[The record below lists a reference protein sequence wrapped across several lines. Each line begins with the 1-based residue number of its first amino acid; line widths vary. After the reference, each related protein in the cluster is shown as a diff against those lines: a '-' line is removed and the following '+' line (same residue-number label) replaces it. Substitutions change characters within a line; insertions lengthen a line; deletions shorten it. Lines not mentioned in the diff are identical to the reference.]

1 MLVLEVIEIQDFIK
15 NFTRRETTLRAVRVA
30 LIVAPMLILI
40 NHHDA
45 ILSRDF
51 TGHFYIKCLLTFLV
65 PYCVSAY
72 SSARVYMAE
81 GEAGAEF

>member
-1 MLVLEVIEIQDFIK
+1 MLILEVIEIQDFIK
-15 NFTRRETTLRAVRVA
+15 NFMRRETTLRAVRVA
-30 LIVAPMLILI
+30 LVVAPILILI

-45 ILSRDF
+45 ILSRNF

-72 SSARVYMAE
+72 SSARAYMAKE
-81 GEAGAEF
+81 SATPSI

>member
-1 MLVLEVIEIQDFIK
+1 MLVLEVIAIQDFIK

-30 LIVAPMLILI
+30 LVVAPMLILI
-40 NHHDA
+40 NHHDT
-45 ILSRDF
+45 IMSRDF

-72 SSARVYMAE
+72 SSAKAYLAKE
-81 GEAGAEF
+81 SAPPGI